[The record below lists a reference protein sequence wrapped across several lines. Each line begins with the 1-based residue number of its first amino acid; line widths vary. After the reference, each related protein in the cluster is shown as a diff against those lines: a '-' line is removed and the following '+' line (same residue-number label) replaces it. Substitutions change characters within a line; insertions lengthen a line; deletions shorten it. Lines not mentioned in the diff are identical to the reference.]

1 MIVGAMGLIGRL
13 AGRVSAAVLLLG
25 GIALLFAADVLL
37 PVLAPASGA
46 DAGARVGGARV
57 AGVTWIGQ
65 LLGAAWL
72 GLAALNW
79 LSRDARLGGI
89 YGRPVVLANLVLY
102 VVSALTML
110 RALPAVG
117 VVGWVVAGPALA
129 LAVVYAALLL
139 RGPFDAP
146 RGGGPRPDR

>member
-1 MIVGAMGLIGRL
+1 MTAAWSAAWIRRTVGRVT
-13 AGRVSAAVLLLG
+13 GRVSAAALLLG
-25 GIALLFAADVLL
+25 GVALLFGADVLL
-37 PVLAPASGA
+37 PVLAPAPGPSA
-46 DAGARVGGARV
+46 DVRNGGTA
-57 AGVTWIGQ
+57 WIGQ

-102 VVSALTML
+102 FVSATTAL
-110 RALPAVG
+110 RALP
-117 VVGWVVAGPALA
+117 VVGGIGWTVAGPALV
-129 LAVVYAALLL
+129 LAAAYAALLL

-146 RGGGPRPDR
+146 D